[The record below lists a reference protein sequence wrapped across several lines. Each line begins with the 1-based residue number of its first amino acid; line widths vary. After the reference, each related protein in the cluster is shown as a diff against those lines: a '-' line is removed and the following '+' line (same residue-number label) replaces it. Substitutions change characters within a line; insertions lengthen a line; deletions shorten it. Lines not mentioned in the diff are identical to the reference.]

1 LTAKVRPA
9 SAGHHD
15 FGRGL
20 CCKPLCAAP
29 ARSVAGRFDVLWHAE
44 VVTLRARFK
53 LLGDGWAAYGGHA
66 IPDDRIIEVSQ
77 EEAASF
83 LHRRGS
89 GRALE
94 FLGWVED
101 PATLEDEQPDR

>member
-1 LTAKVRPA
+1 MSCGTLRQ
-9 SAGHHD
+9 
-15 FGRGL
+15 L
-20 CCKPLCAAP
+20 
-29 ARSVAGRFDVLWHAE
+29 AR
-44 VVTLRARFK
+44 RARFK

-66 IPDDRIIEVSQ
+66 IPGDRIIEISE

-94 FLGWVED
+94 FLGWVEER
-101 PATLEDEQPDR
+101 PEIEDEQPDP